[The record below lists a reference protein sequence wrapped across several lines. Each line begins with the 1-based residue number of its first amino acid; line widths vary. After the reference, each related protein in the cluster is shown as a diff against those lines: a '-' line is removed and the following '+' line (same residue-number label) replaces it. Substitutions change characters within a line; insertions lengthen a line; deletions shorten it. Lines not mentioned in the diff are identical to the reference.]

1 MNSPLN
7 AELLSRYIKLI
18 TKVNTALRLFLKM
31 SIYCILTSS
40 ILVAFFNEFLILKY
54 EPLDSFIYISI
65 LCSIWTGI
73 LSIGAIL
80 ITAILYKLN
89 QQAIWIN
96 IKRESILLLTMTLSI
111 VVFYFCGVWVY
122 GA

>member
-7 AELLSRYIKLI
+7 TELLSRYIKLI
-18 TKVNTALRLFLKM
+18 TKVNTALRLFLKL
-31 SIYCILTSS
+31 SIFCILTSS

-54 EPLDSFIYISI
+54 EALGSFIYISI

-80 ITAILYKLN
+80 ITTILYKLN

>member
-18 TKVNTALRLFLKM
+18 TKVNTALRLFLKL
-31 SIYCILTSS
+31 SIFCILTSS
-40 ILVAFFNEFLILKY
+40 ILVVFFNVYLILKY
-54 EPLDSFIYISI
+54 EPLGSFIYISI

-89 QQAIWIN
+89 QQAIWFN